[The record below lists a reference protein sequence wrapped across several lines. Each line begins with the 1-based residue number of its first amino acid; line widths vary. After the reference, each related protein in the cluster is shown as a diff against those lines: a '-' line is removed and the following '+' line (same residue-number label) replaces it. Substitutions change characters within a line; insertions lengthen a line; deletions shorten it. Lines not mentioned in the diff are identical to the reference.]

1 MIANSLQNETACNT
15 DTITLQ
21 CANGLCNLLTQ
32 RMGEHAV
39 NENETRLKWVI
50 LKWEIFILIS
60 YRKCD
65 THFSVWSITRS
76 RFITDS
82 YTAAFSEDFCS
93 DLLLSPSL
101 FDWHHDCCI
110 MMTLDLNLQFSTD
123 KGVLAFSL
131 RSIILFFCITGS
143 HLNQITTKGIKM
155 TLFLVN
161 YRPWQ
166 SFSRYVGWIYRNV
179 SVLITVT
186 VTLV

>member
-1 MIANSLQNETACNT
+1 MQFIDTTYGWTCSKWKWNQIKVSHTEMGDIHFDQLQEMRHSF
-15 DTITLQ
+15 L
-21 CANGLCNLLTQ
+21 
-32 RMGEHAV
+32 
-39 NENETRLKWVI
+39 
-50 LKWEIFILIS
+50 
-60 YRKCD
+60 
-65 THFSVWSITRS
+65 SVAAQSITRS

-82 YTAAFSEDFCS
+82 YTAAFSKDFCS